1 MQLKFF
7 FFYELFKYPVHIFIS
22 DIFYHAARR
31 PWQSITF
38 WNSFQRVLSKKVQN
52 SLLFFFFSMTE
63 HFVRRNCSSTQ
74 LANEIATVLV
84 MLCCHSQPF
93 PIIHKWRLHHN
104 AFVSLNFKGEQRV
117 VFGLMDDYK
126 GALVQQFDIFF
137 KYLFPKRK
145 RFSVL
150 ITRMEFLKDVS
161 TSESSSTINQESHFK
176 MWQGKGKHTELI
188 TVIFF
193 NL

>member
-1 MQLKFF
+1 MNYLNIQ
-7 FFYELFKYPVHIFIS
+7 FIS
-22 DIFYHAARR
+22 SFLIFFIMQHEGLGKALHFETHFKGCC
-31 PWQSITF
+31 Q
-38 WNSFQRVLSKKVQN
+38 KKFKI
-52 SLLFFFFSMTE
+52 LCFFFFFSMTE